1 MNLNEFLKN
10 KENKDYCLLFI
21 NKFIDTYPNIEEELK
36 NPESH
41 YHLYGKIRNKIAE
54 DVDLDKKELLLL
66 TLMLSFIERKLENDI
81 TLSKSILLRVT
92 GLKEAIAESKTLDI
106 L

>member
-54 DVDLDKKELLLL
+54 DVDLDKKRIIIINTYAFFYREKNLK
-66 TLMLSFIERKLENDI
+66 M
-81 TLSKSILLRVT
+81 ILLYQKVFY
-92 GLKEAIAESKTLDI
+92 
-106 L
+106 